1 MRSAG
6 WWRGCWGR
14 KNRPKTNPSTSTS
27 SSTPTTPVPRSSR
40 AIPSPRCF
48 YRVTMRRSSA
58 GAAPRPPSGRAVA
71 VPTCST
77 VSGGS
82 VGSGVISLYAV
93 SNVINLLEDESQRKN
108 VPTLDPGDTVK
119 VHAKVVE
126 GTRERI
132 QIFEGIVIGCRGSG
146 TKEAFTVRRIAHGV
160 GVERSFLLHSPRID
174 KIDVIR
180 HGKVRRAKLY
190 YLRGKVGKSAR
201 IREKRQA
208 VATTAVPADTEVAA
222 ETPETAES

>member
-1 MRSAG
+1 MPSAG
-6 WWRGCWGR
+6 SSPACWA
-14 KNRPKTNPSTSTS
+14 PKSHPGTNPSTGTS
-27 SSTPTTPVPRSSR
+27 SNVRTTLAPPNSKGI
-40 AIPSPRCF
+40 AFPRCCA
-48 YRVTMRRSSA
+48 RATMRRSSA
-58 GAAPRPPSGRAVA
+58 GVAPRPPNGPAVA
-71 VPTCST
+71 ARTYST
-77 VSGGS
+77 TKGS
-82 VGSGVISLYAV
+82 RGSGVISLYAV
-93 SNVINLLEDESQRKN
+93 SNVINLLEAESQRKN
-108 VPTLDPGDTVK
+108 VPTLIPGDTVK

-160 GVERSFLLHSPRID
+160 GVERSFLVHSPRID
-174 KIDVIR
+174 KIDVVR

-208 VATTAVPADTEVAA
+208 VATTAVPADSEVAT

>member
-1 MRSAG
+1 
-6 WWRGCWGR
+6 
-14 KNRPKTNPSTSTS
+14 
-27 SSTPTTPVPRSSR
+27 
-40 AIPSPRCF
+40 
-48 YRVTMRRSSA
+48 
-58 GAAPRPPSGRAVA
+58 
-71 VPTCST
+71 
-77 VSGGS
+77 
-82 VGSGVISLYAV
+82 VISLYAV
-93 SNVINLLEDESQRKN
+93 SNVINLLEAEAQRKN
-108 VPTLDPGDTVK
+108 VPTLIPGDTVK

-126 GTRERI
+126 GTRERV

-174 KIDVIR
+174 KIDVVR

-208 VATTAVPADTEVAA
+208 VASTTVPADREPVAE
-222 ETPETAES
+222 ETPENAES

>member
-1 MRSAG
+1 MLSAG
-6 WWRGCWGR
+6 WSPGCWAP
-14 KNRPKTNPSTSTS
+14 KNRPKTNPSTGTS
-27 SSTPTTPVPRSSR
+27 SSTRTTHGRRSSKGF
-40 AIPSPRCF
+40 PSPRCF
-48 YRVTMRRSSA
+48 ARVTTRRSSA
-58 GAAPRPPSGRAVA
+58 GAAPRRPNGPAVVA
-71 VPTCST
+71 RTCST
-77 VSGGS
+77 TRGS
-82 VGSGVISLYAV
+82 RGSGVISLYAV
-93 SNVINLLEDESQRKN
+93 SNVINLLEAESQRKN
-108 VPTLDPGDTVK
+108 VPTLIPGDTVK

-146 TKEAFTVRRIAHGV
+146 AKEAFTVRRIAHGV
-160 GVERSFLLHSPRID
+160 GVERSFLVHSPRID
-174 KIDVIR
+174 KIDVVR

-208 VATTAVPADTEVAA
+208 VATTAVPADSEVAT